1 MSYMVE
7 FERITN
13 VTDYGDYDEACSDDE
28 EERQAE
34 VYLVPGSEVPIHTLI
49 SIMILPFF
57 AFDERQ
63 IPSMPSHHC

>member
-1 MSYMVE
+1 MVE

-34 VYLVPGSEVPIHTLI
+34 VYFQVPTHTHI
-49 SIMILPFF
+49 DIYMG
-57 AFDERQ
+57 
-63 IPSMPSHHC
+63 

>member
-1 MSYMVE
+1 MWNQGECGITIFIAPAFRDLLSDMSYMVE

-34 VYLVPGSEVPIHTLI
+34 VYFQVPRSPYTH
-49 SIMILPFF
+49 
-57 AFDERQ
+57 
-63 IPSMPSHHC
+63 